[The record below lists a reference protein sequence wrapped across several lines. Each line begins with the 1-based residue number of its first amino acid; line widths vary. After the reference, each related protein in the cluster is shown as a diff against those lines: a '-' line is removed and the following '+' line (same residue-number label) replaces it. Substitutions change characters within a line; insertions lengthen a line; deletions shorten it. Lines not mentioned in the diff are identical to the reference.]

1 MKKTQIIVVV
11 LFSAISVSCQT
22 NREELSVSSEL
33 TNQEIAEMKFMLE
46 EEKVAYDVYNLLD
59 EKWGLRVFGNIKQS
73 ESRHMDAMKSLLER
87 NDISYQLKDEAG
99 KFYNEELQ
107 KMYDDLV
114 AKGTKS
120 KVDALEVGKMVEEKD
135 IADLKEAI
143 EQTKDEYTKGVY
155 QNLLDASY
163 KHLNAF
169 NRNLSRR

>member
-1 MKKTQIIVVV
+1 MKTIQIVAVI
-11 LFSAISVSCQT
+11 LFSVIGVSCQT
-22 NREELSVSSEL
+22 NKEMSSVNTELSKE
-33 TNQEIAEMKFMLE
+33 EIAEMKFMLE

-59 EKWGLRVFGNIKQS
+59 EKWGLRVFSNIKQS
-73 ESRHMDAMKSLLER
+73 ENRHMNAIKNLLER
-87 NDISYQLKDEAG
+87 NEITYQLKEEAG

-143 EQTKDEYTKGVY
+143 ELTKDEYVKNVY
-155 QNLLDASY
+155 QNLLEASY
-163 KHLNAF
+163 RHLNAF
-169 NRNLSRR
+169 NRNLSRY

>member
-1 MKKTQIIVVV
+1 MKKIQIIVVV
-11 LFSAISVSCQT
+11 LFSAISISCQT
-22 NREELSVSSEL
+22 NREISFVNTELSKE
-33 TNQEIAEMKFMLE
+33 EIAEMKFMLE

-73 ESRHMDAMKSLLER
+73 ENRHINAIKNSLER
-87 NDISYQLKDEAG
+87 NDISYQLKEEAG

-120 KVDALEVGKMVEEKD
+120 KVDALEVGKMIEEKD

-169 NRNLSRR
+169 NRNLSRY